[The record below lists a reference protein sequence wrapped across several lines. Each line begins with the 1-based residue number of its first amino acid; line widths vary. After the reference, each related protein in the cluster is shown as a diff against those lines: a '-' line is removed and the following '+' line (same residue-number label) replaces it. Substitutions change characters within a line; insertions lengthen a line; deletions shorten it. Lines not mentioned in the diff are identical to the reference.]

1 MTYTIG
7 IDAGGTKTTGLII
20 DSEKNILFQ
29 TKTGFGNP
37 NVNFNEALHNVWE
50 AVSACLNSPFGKG
63 CKTIV
68 AGVAGI
74 EAEGNRERF
83 EQFFSTRTNIPTIFV
98 NDAVLAYH
106 ALFDDQNGILT
117 IAGTGSISYGRNGE
131 KDGYSGGWGHIL
143 GDFGSAYDIAIK
155 VFRQITKE
163 ADQGLPH
170 SPLSQALLNDLE
182 ISSADGL
189 KGFIY
194 NALKGEIAS
203 VSSFVFAEAQKGDEE
218 AKRFFLDAG
227 VELANQTFSLFKKLD
242 IKLPLKVGC
251 KGSLLEKNPYAKKEF
266 ESTLQKLVG
275 DVEFIRNEITPA
287 IGSLSVAV
295 LYEKKGS

>member
-7 IDAGGTKTTGLII
+7 IDAGGTKTTGLVI
-20 DSEKNILFQ
+20 DSDKNILFEIE
-29 TKTGFGNP
+29 TGFGNP

-50 AVSACLNSPFGKG
+50 AASACLNSDFGND
-63 CKTIV
+63 CKAIV

-83 EQFFSTRTNIPTIFV
+83 EQFFSNKTKIPAIFV

-106 ALFDDQNGILT
+106 ALLDDQNGILT

-131 KDGYSGGWGHIL
+131 KEGYSGGWGHIL
-143 GDFGSAYDIAIK
+143 GDFGSAYDIAIQ

-163 ADQGLPH
+163 ADEGLPY
-170 SPLSQALLNDLE
+170 SVLSQALMNKLGIN
-182 ISSADGL
+182 SADGL

-194 NALKGEIAS
+194 SSPKGEIAS
-203 VSSFVFAEAQKGDEE
+203 ITSFVFSEAQKGNED
-218 AKRFFLDAG
+218 AKRFFRVAG
-227 VELANQTFSLFKKLD
+227 VQLANQTFSLFKKLD
-242 IKLPLKVGC
+242 LSLPLKIGI
-251 KGSLLEKNPYAKKEF
+251 KGSLLEKNPYVKEEF

-275 DVEFIRNEITPA
+275 SVEFISNDATPA
-287 IGSLSVAV
+287 IGANSVAE
-295 LYEKKGS
+295 LYKKGA